1 MYYSNMGIDTSRMV
15 ELVERISVLTAELAD
30 LTAVQDCPSAEQIR
44 LREVIH
50 TLESILNPD
59 DLTSNTTSI
68 LTRVPMFT
76 SSELVSTINLASST
90 EEALRHVMLTT
101 TIPLHWSTI
110 YQRVYAI
117 AQDSLR
123 PQDELSQSGHPG
135 VSRWQYRL
143 SWQMQQ
149 LRSEGVVRS
158 TGDGYWMRTDADAPK
173 IQPALFD
180 E

>member
-1 MYYSNMGIDTSRMV
+1 MGIDTNRLV
-15 ELVERISVLTAELAD
+15 ELVDRTSVLTAELAE
-30 LTAVQDCPSAEQIR
+30 LTAAQELPPAEQMR
-44 LREVIH
+44 LREVIQ

-59 DLTSNTTSI
+59 DLSSNTTSA
-68 LTRVPMFT
+68 LTLVPMFT

-101 TIPLHWSTI
+101 DIPLHWNTI

-117 AQDSLR
+117 AHDSLR
-123 PQDELSQSGHPG
+123 PQDELSQAGHPG

-149 LRSEGVVRS
+149 LRTEGVVRS

-173 IQPALFD
+173 IQPALF
-180 E
+180 EE

>member
-1 MYYSNMGIDTSRMV
+1 MDTNR
-15 ELVERISVLTAELAD
+15 LVEVVDKMSILTAELTD
-30 LTAVQDCPSAEQIR
+30 LTSAQEIPAAEQIR
-44 LREVIH
+44 LCEVIQ
-50 TLESILNPD
+50 TLESILDSDAMRSKTNVAMT
-59 DLTSNTTSI
+59 L
-68 LTRVPMFT
+68 VPMFT

-101 TIPLHWSTI
+101 DIPLHWNTI

-117 AQDSLR
+117 SHDSLR
-123 PQDELSQSGHPG
+123 PQDELSQAGHPG

-149 LRSEGVVRS
+149 LRTEGVVRS

-173 IQPALFD
+173 LQPVLFD
-180 E
+180 D

>member
-1 MYYSNMGIDTSRMV
+1 MGIDTNR
-15 ELVERISVLTAELAD
+15 LVEFVDRTWVLTAELAE
-30 LTAVQDCPSAEQIR
+30 LTAAQELPPAERMR
-44 LREVIH
+44 LREVIQ

-59 DLTSNTTSI
+59 DLISNTTSA
-68 LTRVPMFT
+68 LSLVPMFT

-90 EEALRHVMLTT
+90 EEALRHVMLTS

-117 AQDSLR
+117 AHDSLR

-149 LRSEGVVRS
+149 LRTEGVVRS

>member
-1 MYYSNMGIDTSRMV
+1 MGIDTNR
-15 ELVERISVLTAELAD
+15 LVEVVDKISILTAELTY
-30 LTAVQDCPSAEQIR
+30 LTSAQEIPAAEQIR
-44 LREVIH
+44 LCEVIQ
-50 TLESILNPD
+50 TLESILDSDAMRSKTNVAMT
-59 DLTSNTTSI
+59 L
-68 LTRVPMFT
+68 VPMFT

-101 TIPLHWSTI
+101 DIPLHWHTI

-117 AQDSLR
+117 SHDSLR
-123 PQDELSQSGHPG
+123 PQDELSQAGHPG

-149 LRSEGVVRS
+149 LHTEGVVRS

-173 IQPALFD
+173 LQPVLFD
-180 E
+180 D

>member
-1 MYYSNMGIDTSRMV
+1 MGIDTNR
-15 ELVERISVLTAELAD
+15 LVEIVDQISILTTELTD
-30 LTAVQDCPSAEQIR
+30 LMSVQELPSAEQIR
-44 LREVIH
+44 LSEVIQ
-50 TLESILNPD
+50 TLDSILDSDALRSETNVAMT
-59 DLTSNTTSI
+59 L
-68 LTRVPMFT
+68 VPMFT

-101 TIPLHWSTI
+101 DIPIHWNTI
-110 YQRVYAI
+110 YQRVYAK
-117 AQDSLR
+117 A
-123 PQDELSQSGHPG
+123 GHPG

-149 LRSEGVVRS
+149 LRTEGVVRS

-173 IQPALFD
+173 LQPELFD

>member
-1 MYYSNMGIDTSRMV
+1 MGIDTNR
-15 ELVERISVLTAELAD
+15 LVEIVDQISILTTELTD
-30 LTAVQDCPSAEQIR
+30 LMSVQELPSAEQLR
-44 LREVIH
+44 LSEVIQ
-50 TLESILNPD
+50 TLDSILDSDALRSETNVAMT
-59 DLTSNTTSI
+59 L
-68 LTRVPMFT
+68 VPMFT

-90 EEALRHVMLTT
+90 EEALRHVMLTSD
-101 TIPLHWSTI
+101 IPLHWNTI

-117 AQDSLR
+117 AHDSLR
-123 PQDELSQSGHPG
+123 PQDELSQAGHPG

-149 LRSEGVVRS
+149 LRTEGVVRS

-173 IQPALFD
+173 LQPELFD

>member
-15 ELVERISVLTAELAD
+15 EVVERIAVLTAELAD
-30 LTAVQDCPSAEQIR
+30 LTGVQDCPSAEQIR

-50 TLESILNPD
+50 SLESILNPD
-59 DLTSNTTSI
+59 DLTSNTTST

-123 PQDELSQSGHPG
+123 PQDELSQLGHPG

-158 TGDGYWMRTDADAPK
+158 IGDGYWMRTDADAPK

>member
-1 MYYSNMGIDTSRMV
+1 MGIDTNRLV
-15 ELVERISVLTAELAD
+15 ELVDRISILTAELAE
-30 LTAVQDCPSAEQIR
+30 LTAAQEFSPAEQMM
-44 LREVIH
+44 LREVIQ

-59 DLTSNTTSI
+59 DLTSNTTSK
-68 LTRVPMFT
+68 LTLVPMFT
-76 SSELVSTINLASST
+76 SGELVSTINLASST
-90 EEALRHVMLTT
+90 EEALRHVMLTS

-117 AQDSLR
+117 AHDSLR

-149 LRSEGVVRS
+149 LRTEGVVRS
-158 TGDGYWMRTDADAPK
+158 IGDGYWMRTDADAPK
-173 IQPALFD
+173 IQPALF
-180 E
+180 EE